1 MSIVSR
7 SWEWIPLRNV
17 TVKVIITI
25 NVSGVVNDDLDF
37 TYGSGVSLYR
47 GCGVALQG
55 RMWYLGGFGARKRQ
69 VRLIA
74 ILQIQIIFS

>member
-1 MSIVSR
+1 M
-7 SWEWIPLRNV
+7 
-17 TVKVIITI
+17 TVNVIITI
-25 NVSGVVNDDLDF
+25 NVSGVVSDDLDF
-37 TYGSGVSLYR
+37 TYGSDVSLYR

-55 RMWYLGGFGARKRQ
+55 RMWYLGGFGAHKRQ